1 MIKKLLI
8 ILIFTITFH
17 KTYSQQITLFNS
29 NGAAKAYIDYNEDA
43 TIFSWNGKP
52 LAFLENDNNEICV
65 FGFNGR
71 FLGWYVD
78 GIIYDKNGY
87 AVGASKGSVNMLTNI
102 EPIKSIQ
109 ELRPIKPITP
119 ITPIQ
124 PILNNSWSS
133 MSLIEFLYSGKY

>member
-1 MIKKLLI
+1 MKNLLI
-8 ILIFTITFH
+8 ILIITITFH

-29 NGAAKAYIDYNEDA
+29 SGDAKAYIDYNEDA

-52 LAFLENDNNEICV
+52 LAFLENDNNEVCV

-71 FLGWYVD
+71 FLGWYVN

-87 AVGASKGSVNMLTNI
+87 AVGARKESVNMLTNI

-109 ELRPIKPITP
+109 ELTPIRPITP
-119 ITPIQ
+119 MTPIQ
-124 PILNNSWSS
+124 PILSNSWSTS
-133 MSLIEFLYSGKY
+133 SLIEFLFTGKY